1 MKTIVL
7 TGMMGSGKTT
17 LGKLLGETL
26 NMKFIDIDSSI
37 ELNEKSSIKN
47 IFEIKGEKYF
57 RELEKQTIKTIFKPE
72 DLIIALGGG
81 AFANNIT
88 RKFLLNNA
96 LIIYLKTTPQT
107 IFDRIQNDTTRP
119 LLCGKMNIEK
129 IKEIIKI
136 REKNYESA
144 HLTISTDNK
153 TLEEI
158 IEEITGVLEW

>member
-37 ELNEKSSIKN
+37 ELSEKSSIKN

-81 AFANNIT
+81 AFENNIT

-107 IFDRIQNDTTRP
+107 IFDRIQNGSNTGKSWEAHNIRP
-119 LLCGKMNIEK
+119 LLAPVTHS
-129 IKEIIKI
+129 
-136 REKNYESA
+136 SA
-144 HLTISTDNK
+144 
-153 TLEEI
+153 
-158 IEEITGVLEW
+158 

>member
-37 ELNEKSSIKN
+37 ELSEKSSIKN

-81 AFANNIT
+81 AFENNIT

-107 IFDRIQNDTTRP
+107 IFDRIQNDTIRP

-158 IEEITGVLEW
+158 IEEITGVLE